1 MASREYKAERCSLTL
16 VSEYQYL
23 SSSGVSR
30 MLPLSFP
37 VDNKTFDSE
46 DTYVGWC
53 HYIRFLS
60 TKSIFVTWKKSEGRQ
75 LCGLNVSFFF
85 PPNPSNQPPQQ
96 LQLNK
101 LIAQI

>member
-1 MASREYKAERCSLTL
+1 MASRECKAERCSLML

-30 MLPLSFP
+30 MLPVSFP

-46 DTYVGWC
+46 DNYVGSC
-53 HYIRFLS
+53 HYIIFFS

-75 LCGLNVSFFF
+75 PCGLNVSFFF
-85 PPNPSNQPPQQ
+85 PPNSSNQPPPQ
-96 LQLNK
+96 LQLKK